1 MSETNRKVK
10 KVIHLR
16 DEEEMQRRYAEYVE
30 TPIVDTDHGFFR
42 VKEGGGRLFLDPLTQ
57 EPILPSFR
65 IVKCRCKRKLK
76 IFLVSKDPIVYAA
89 KCGRCKG
96 AHFIGDVEAIKKATR
111 KQRREWLRKAKK
123 LGKKKGYLFPIVL
136 ALLLY
141 APMHLLLNEEKRW
154 EGSTKT

>member
-1 MSETNRKVK
+1 MSETKRKVRG
-10 KVIHLR
+10 VIHLK

-30 TPIVDTDHGFFR
+30 TPIVDTDDGFFR

-96 AHFIGDVEAIKKATR
+96 VHYVGDVEAVKKASR
-111 KQRREWLRKAKK
+111 KIRREWLRKAKK
-123 LGKKKGYLFPIVL
+123 LRRKGAF
-136 ALLLY
+136 
-141 APMHLLLNEEKRW
+141 
-154 EGSTKT
+154 SC